1 MDSLIDI
8 SKELI
13 KNFTDKSWQEIE
25 NLKLQLNSLSK
36 NTDVEKAVHNALN
49 DLLTSYY
56 IFIGRL
62 ESILDDDCNT
72 VTVNEVPVT
81 DDKAHEDIPEIAT
94 DSIKD
99 VFINDMPKVQISD
112 SVDVEFEPFEY
123 FVDFDEPVGN
133 PISDKDLYGN

>member
-25 NLKLQLNSLSK
+25 NLKLQLNNLSK

-62 ESILDDDCNT
+62 ESILDDDYNT
-72 VTVNEVPVT
+72 VTVDEVPVT
-81 DDKAHEDIPEIAT
+81 DDEAHADIPEIEV
-94 DSIKD
+94 DNIKD
-99 VFINDMPKVQISD
+99 AFIKDIPEEQISD
-112 SVDVEFEPFEY
+112 NPNIEFEPFEY